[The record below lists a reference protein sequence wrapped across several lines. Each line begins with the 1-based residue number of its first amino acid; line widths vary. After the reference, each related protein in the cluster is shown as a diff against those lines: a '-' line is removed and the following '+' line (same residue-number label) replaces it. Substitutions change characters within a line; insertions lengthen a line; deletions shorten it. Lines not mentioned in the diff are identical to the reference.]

1 MRFTVK
7 HAIDTDEETFWE
19 KIFFDEPFNRELCLG
34 HLGFEVFQVL
44 EMKREPDG
52 VITRRIRNQPP
63 AEIPAAVKK
72 ALGDSTS
79 FVEEGRFDPA
89 ARRWRFRVIPAVA
102 PDRIRTHGQ
111 LWVEPRGDRSV
122 ERVVEVETTV
132 KVFGLGRVVEELI
145 ARQTRESYEQA
156 ALFTNRWIREKGL

>member
-1 MRFTVK
+1 MRFTIRHV
-7 HAIDTDEETFWE
+7 IDTDEETFWR

-34 HLGFEVFQVL
+34 HLKFEVFQVL
-44 EMKREPDG
+44 EMSRQRDG

-63 AEIPAAVKK
+63 AEIPAPVKK

-102 PDRIRTHGQ
+102 PDRIRTEGQ
-111 LWVEPRGDRSV
+111 LWVEPRGDKRI
-122 ERVVEVETTV
+122 ERFVEVQTTV

-145 ARQTRESYEQA
+145 ARQTRSSYDQA
-156 ALFTNRWIREKGL
+156 AQFTNRWIREKGL